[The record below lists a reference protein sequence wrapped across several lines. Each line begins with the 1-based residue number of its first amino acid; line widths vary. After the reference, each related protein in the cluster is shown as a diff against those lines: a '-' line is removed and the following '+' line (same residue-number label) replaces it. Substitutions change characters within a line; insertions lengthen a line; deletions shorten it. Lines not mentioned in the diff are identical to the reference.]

1 MQNLKKSFKSIL
13 KCLFHDSGN
22 CCIKYSACSD
32 DVSSFSLDLQQ
43 TAAKHDAEC
52 VTATQDFVQIIGSSL
67 TCRSN
72 NLVNRYC
79 GAKFNPFT
87 GADQN
92 AVVCGKFMGN

>member
-1 MQNLKKSFKSIL
+1 M
-13 KCLFHDSGN
+13 
-22 CCIKYSACSD
+22 
-32 DVSSFSLDLQQ
+32 DLQQ
-43 TAAKHDAEC
+43 ATAKHDAEC
-52 VTATQDFVQIIGSSL
+52 VTANQDFVQIIGSSL

-92 AVVCGKFMGN
+92 AVVCGKFMDYSLTENI